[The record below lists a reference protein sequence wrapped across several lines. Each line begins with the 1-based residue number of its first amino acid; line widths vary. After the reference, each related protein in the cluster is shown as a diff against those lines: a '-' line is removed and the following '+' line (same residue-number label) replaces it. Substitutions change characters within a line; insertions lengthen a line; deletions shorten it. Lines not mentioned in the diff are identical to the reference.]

1 VPLPW
6 EILRDILKIGL
17 PSAGEGIAYEASQL
31 TITRIITV
39 LGKVALT
46 TRVYTLNIMYFVM
59 VFSVAVGQGTQIVV
73 GHLVGAGDNEKAYK
87 TCIKSLRY
95 AVVVAIILAG
105 IVSFF
110 SEQLLGIFTDDR
122 AIIEMGSK
130 LLLIAVI
137 LEPGRVFNIVIINS
151 LRAAGDARFPL
162 LWVLYPCGE

>member
-1 VPLPW
+1 MGVTGVAIATVISQAVGVVAMLIVMLTGLNQKFSFRDLVPLPW

-73 GHLVGAGDNEKAYK
+73 
-87 TCIKSLRY
+87 
-95 AVVVAIILAG
+95 AILWG
-105 IVSFF
+105 
-110 SEQLLGIFTDDR
+110 R
-122 AIIEMGSK
+122 AIMKSIQNM
-130 LLLIAVI
+130 
-137 LEPGRVFNIVIINS
+137 
-151 LRAAGDARFPL
+151 
-162 LWVLYPCGE
+162 Y

>member
-1 VPLPW
+1 MDCWGAENGSDRVAIATVISQAVGVVAMLIVMLTGLNQKFSFRDLVPLPW

-95 AVVVAIILAG
+95 LLWWQ
-105 IVSFF
+105 SFLRELF
-110 SEQLLGIFTDDR
+110 RSFR
-122 AIIEMGSK
+122 SSF
-130 LLLIAVI
+130 
-137 LEPGRVFNIVIINS
+137 LES
-151 LRAAGDARFPL
+151 LRMTGL
-162 LWVLYPCGE
+162 